1 MRSLKMKD
9 PRKNMQAAAPKKAK
23 VISNDARQMG
33 KRRPGPSAHAD
44 PLRPE
49 QDLAD
54 AALIIDL
61 VEKGSLKTATHE
73 NEGVPPAPIPI
84 TSGRHPRLSAEQEL
98 ELARR
103 VRQFGDIDA
112 RNALVMSNIGLVH
125 LIANQFQRP
134 SLRYEDLLQEGTI
147 GLIRATETFEPSRSI
162 RFSTYS
168 VYWIRA
174 KIQRLIEKIE
184 KDDVPR
190 ISGAQFR
197 VSPSG
202 KKVRPRARKVS
213 IDRPIEGDES
223 RTLSDILP
231 SSSDDPEGV
240 ALKQEKA
247 QMVKQI
253 LQTVVEELRDP
264 RLNTLIEL
272 RLLAD
277 EPLTL
282 TDVGE
287 KLHLSREGARLLES
301 RMLKVARQ
309 RLAEWHLDSHDK

>member
-1 MRSLKMKD
+1 MRSLKLKETQEN
-9 PRKNMQAAAPKKAK
+9 PRIAPKRVRGTANLAA
-23 VISNDARQMG
+23 SLA
-33 KRRPGPSAHAD
+33 KRRPGPTANAD

-61 VEKGSLKTATHE
+61 VQKGAMKTAAHE
-73 NEGVPPAPIPI
+73 NDGLPAAPIPI
-84 TSGRHPRLSAEQEL
+84 VSGRHPRLSAEQEM
-98 ELARR
+98 ELAKR

-147 GLIRATETFEPSRSI
+147 GLIRATETFEPNRSI

-174 KIQRLIEKIE
+174 KIQRLIEKID
-184 KDDVPR
+184 KDDVPN
-190 ISGAQFR
+190 ISGAKHR
-197 VSPSG
+197 ISATG
-202 KKVRPRARKVS
+202 KKIRPRARKVS

-223 RTLSDILP
+223 RTLSDIIP
-231 SSSDDPEGV
+231 ATTDDPENF
-240 ALKQEKA
+240 ALKQERS

-272 RLLAD
+272 RLLAE

-301 RMLKVARQ
+301 RMLKVAKQ
-309 RLAEWHLDSHDK
+309 RLAEWHLDTHNK